1 MASPMITIAK
11 REFRSYF
18 DSPLAYVVICLS
30 FFGLGAAFFN
40 YHQFWQSGKA
50 SLSALYEDVA
60 VGLSCLVIPVITMA
74 LLAEEKRSGTL
85 EMLITLPVKDSDV
98 ILGKYLGALG
108 LVFTLLGA
116 TLVYPVAMFWKPWD
130 LGPLDWGPVWSAYL
144 GLALF
149 SAAAIAVGL
158 LLSSITRSQAIAFFV
173 TFAILVALWFVGF
186 LADGL
191 GGSDSAGLQLIGNV
205 SAYISTQQHLEGFTR
220 GLIDTRD
227 IVYFVSIAALALVLA
242 FRALERRKWA

>member
-1 MASPMITIAK
+1 MSSPMLTIAK

-40 YHQFWQSGKA
+40 YHQFWQTGKA
-50 SLSALYEDVA
+50 SLGALYEDAA

-116 TLVYPVAMFWKPWD
+116 TLIYPIAMFWKPWS

-158 LLSSITRSQAIAFFV
+158 LLSSVTKSQAIAFFV
-173 TFAILVALWFVGF
+173 TFAILVTLWFVG
-186 LADGL
+186 LLSDGL
-191 GGSDSAGLQLIGNV
+191 GGSESGALQIVGTV
-205 SAYISTQQHLEGFTR
+205 AAYISTQQHLEGFTR
-220 GLIDTRD
+220 GLVDTRD
-227 IVYFVSIAALALVLA
+227 IVYFLSITGLSLVFA
-242 FRALERRKWA
+242 FRSLERRKWA